1 MPPVIVWAMVR
12 CVVDSSEG
20 SGGLVSVVV
29 VKCNVRF
36 AVAMAFRRNQLMP
49 C

>member
-20 SGGLVSVVV
+20 SGGLVSVEVNCSV
-29 VKCNVRF
+29 GF
-36 AVAMAFRRNQLMP
+36 AVAMAFWGSQLMT